1 MFREFGYVKVILFEE
16 EDDVVFCD
24 FEGKYLVSFDLF
36 DGLLNIEINS
46 FIGIIFFIIYV
57 L

>member
-1 MFREFGYVKVILFEE
+1 MLREFGYVKVILFEE
-16 EDDVVFCD
+16 EDDVVLCNLD
-24 FEGKYLVSFDLF
+24 GNYLVSFDLL

-46 FIGIIFFIIYV
+46 LIGIIFFIIYV